1 MDRNGHEK
9 PRFPD
14 PNRDGPADAEPNMNP
29 QDHGPRV
36 RKFQDPGA
44 AIEALVRWDELGEA
58 DLLELEADPHL
69 GPRLATLRAAQDWL
83 ERRVAGD
90 QPCPSAEELYDYAGG
105 PGSAPLSAQDNRR
118 IDEHVFACSAC
129 EELLA
134 TLADAPP
141 SPLVLD
147 PAPPTLRAP
156 LHREPPALA
165 PILELG
171 GRARRRRIQRVAL
184 ACAATLVVG
193 FSLWMLVDGR
203 ESRLQL
209 PAAPLLRGESELA
222 LYYPRGPVLE
232 RGSWMPAAGLPL
244 RFELRPVEG
253 AQNYRVEV
261 SRHAG
266 GAFDSGSKVTELRG
280 ALAELVLPA
289 RLEAGS
295 YTWRAYASVG
305 GLERDLGA
313 RDFEVRA
320 DPELL
325 KRLSSAAGSSAL
337 ERDCERIRI
346 LHESGDWT
354 DARECARTL
363 PPSAERDRY
372 LGQVPGR

>member
-69 GPRLATLRAAQDWL
+69 GPRLATLRA
-83 ERRVAGD
+83 
-90 QPCPSAEELYDYAGG
+90 
-105 PGSAPLSAQDNRR
+105 
-118 IDEHVFACSAC
+118 
-129 EELLA
+129 
-134 TLADAPP
+134 
-141 SPLVLD
+141 
-147 PAPPTLRAP
+147 P

-171 GRARRRRIQRVAL
+171 CRARRRRIQRVAL

-253 AQNYRVEV
+253 AQSYRVEV
-261 SRHAG
+261 LSHAG